1 MTDRKTILL
10 EIVSARLRAEGL
22 PSSPKQFVDDCR
34 PLAREILDRD
44 EAPSPVAPDS
54 LPTATVQNP
63 YDGHGWVGGRWV
75 PVWFDGTT
83 WRRNNSSGADVTATV
98 TYWRT
103 LQAP

>member
-10 EIVSARLRAEGL
+10 EIVAARVRAQGL
-22 PSSPKQFVDDCR
+22 PGNPRDFVDECR

-44 EAPSPVAPDS
+44 EAPVLVSDEK
-54 LPTATVQNP
+54 PTATTQAP
-63 YDGHGWVGGRWV
+63 WEGYGWVGAKWV
-75 PVWFDGTT
+75 PVWFDGAT
-83 WRRNNSSGADVTATV
+83 WRRNNSSGADVTATI